1 MPGTQLTVTLDGGEV
16 ADAQAVVKALEG
28 AFGAPDRLPADDN
41 ATVRTATFSADP
53 AGAAPGGGGGAGGG
67 GGGAS
72 GGRLSAPVTVTVQG
86 TPESVRRASETLARA
101 FTAHDEGTAPGDQE
115 QERQLRLEP

>member
-28 AFGAPDRLPADDN
+28 AFGAPDRLPSDDN
-41 ATVRTATFSADP
+41 ATVRTATFSAAP
-53 AGAAPGGGGGAGGG
+53 AGAAPSGGGGTGGS
-67 GGGAS
+67 GAS

-86 TPESVRRASETLARA
+86 TPESVRRASETLARV